1 MKDNLDLLLYDGIID
16 EVISRLKSGKEADV
30 WLVAH
35 EGAVVAAK
43 VYKDRSTRSFK
54 NNAGY
59 TEGRKVRNSRTQRAI
74 DKGSRFGQ
82 AQAEEAWK
90 SAEADTLYRLHAAE
104 VRVPT
109 PVMFY
114 EGVLLM
120 ELVLGADG
128 QPAPRLIEM
137 AFTPEEAEACYL
149 DLRAQMI
156 KILCCDLIHGDLSPY
171 NVLLGAAGPTII
183 DFPQTVAAA
192 ANSQAASFFKRD
204 FENIRGFFAGF
215 NRGLSKYRT
224 DVHEIWSA
232 YEQRELTPDFVPT
245 GTWTPPRKEALSDA
259 AMSELLQ
266 DLQEDEREA
275 RRRGA
280 GSGRGGRRPSGGQDG
295 GPGGGADDSDGF
307 TSPPPMAVGPGYRRE
322 FIPTPT
328 RPAGRRSDRPR
339 DAGPRDG
346 ARAPGQRSEGPR
358 GEQSHR
364 PRQGAQRGHGPQAAG
379 DGRADLQGGRPPR
392 GRRDP
397 AQGGRVSRDGQGLP
411 SEGRAPRGEHAAASG
426 GPGGRPQRRRQAA
439 PGAEQGSGNRPQSR
453 PSRDGFTSR
462 EGASGGD
469 GERPRDDRPRRRRR
483 PRADARP
490 R

>member
-192 ANSQAASFFKRD
+192 ANNQAASFFKRD

-232 YEQRELTPDFVPT
+232 YEQRELTPEFVPT
-245 GTWTPPRKEALSDA
+245 GTWTPPRTEALSGA

-275 RRRGA
+275 RRRGLGA
-280 GSGRGGRRPSGGQDG
+280 GRGGRRPSGGHDS
-295 GPGGGADDSDGF
+295 GPSGGADGSDGF
-307 TSPPPMAVGPGYRRE
+307 TTPAPAAVGPGYRRE
-322 FIPTPT
+322 FIPTPR
-328 RPAGRRSDRPR
+328 RPAGRRPDRPH
-339 DAGPRDG
+339 DESPHDG
-346 ARAPGQRSEGPR
+346 ARSPGQR
-358 GEQSHR
+358 GEH
-364 PRQGAQRGHGPQAAG
+364 RQGRQRSSHSAGGGP
-379 DGRADLQGGRPPR
+379 ADLEGGRPPR
-392 GRRDP
+392 GRRGP
-397 AQGGRVSRDGQGLP
+397 AQGARGSRDGQGLP
-411 SEGRAPRGEHAAASG
+411 SDGRAPRGGHPAAASG
-426 GPGGRPQRRRQAA
+426 GADGRQQRRRQAA
-439 PGAEQGSGNRPQSR
+439 SGAERGSGSPPQSR
-453 PSRDGFTSR
+453 PPRDAFTSR
-462 EGASGGD
+462 EGASSGD

-483 PRADARP
+483 SRADARP